1 MLRKV
6 TLKPFTSA
14 PNVSPTS
21 RIIDAITTS
30 LANDFGSGKSGLGTA
45 SQGRSYRQ
53 CLNDL
58 LPVEAP
64 VFDENFA
71 SMPSADHHAGQMDPR
86 NIALERIRIQR
97 RLAAFRI
104 KPHAQAFNE
113 REIDRKSTRLNSSH
127 LVISYAVFCLK

>member
-30 LANDFGSGKSGLGTA
+30 VANDFGSGKSGLGTA

-58 LPVEAP
+58 LAVEAR
-64 VFDENFA
+64 VFDEDFA
-71 SMPSADHHAGQMDPR
+71 SRPYADHHAGQIHPR
-86 NIALERIRIQR
+86 NVALVRIQIER
-97 RLAAFRI
+97 RL
-104 KPHAQAFNE
+104 
-113 REIDRKSTRLNSSH
+113 
-127 LVISYAVFCLK
+127 

>member
-30 LANDFGSGKSGLGTA
+30 LANDFGSGKSGLGA
-45 SQGRSYRQ
+45 APQGRSHRQ

-71 SMPSADHHAGQMDPR
+71 SMPSTDHHAGQMDPR
-86 NIALERIRIQR
+86 NIPPVRILIQ
-97 RLAAFRI
+97 
-104 KPHAQAFNE
+104 
-113 REIDRKSTRLNSSH
+113 TRLRA
-127 LVISYAVFCLK
+127 YRMQ